1 MKSEN
6 KDFDDKKTP
15 NEFNQEHDNFYDEL
29 NSILPSGSKYN
40 PPQEQEDKFQQEQD
54 EEDAPGIF
62 DPEEES
68 DDSDED
74 DYETRSDNT
83 VHHPVLNFFWKFFK
97 WCSIL
102 ACLLVLSGVGLFA
115 YYASKAPNVTQ
126 AQLAS
131 GGSSTLYTT
140 DGKVLLT
147 LGQAKRYYLKY
158 DEIPSTLKNAIV
170 SIEDKRFWNEPLGL
184 DPIRIVGST
193 VANIRG
199 HDISAGGSSITQQ
212 LIKLSVFSTNA
223 SDRTLKRKAQEA
235 WIAMHVSREYS
246 REQILEYYVNKVYM
260 NYSLYGIGTA
270 SRYYYGK
277 TPDKLD
283 LAQTALLAGM
293 PNSPTFYDPYVSPA
307 RARYRRNLVLQAM
320 LKNGKITQLQ
330 YDRASTENIQ
340 SGLIYEHDTQ
350 SKLRKVDDPYIKE
363 VVDEVRAKGYDP
375 YNDNLKITVNIDQKA
390 QDKLYSLANDNKI
403 PFTNA
408 KMQIGAT
415 VVDPNNGHV
424 VAIIGGR
431 HLPNVQL
438 GLDRAV
444 QTVRSTGSSIKP
456 VLDYAPAIQ
465 YKHWST
471 ARVLSDS
478 PYVYEG
484 THIQLYD
491 WDNRYYGNMT
501 MRYALEQSRNVP
513 AVRTLESVGL
523 LKASKFAK
531 KMGVNAD
538 PAQGLSVAIGA
549 NASSL
554 QMAGAYSAFADNGL
568 YHKPQF
574 VSKIETATGDVKNY
588 DGPGIHV
595 MDKSTAYMITDM
607 LKGVITHGSGTKAII
622 GDLIQAGKTGT
633 VKYSDGELKK
643 HPSYKGTPKDSWFV
657 GYTRSYVMSVWTGY
671 DNLNNGKI
679 SGSGEDSA
687 ALYYKAMMSY
697 LMEDKANIDWV
708 KPSTVLVR
716 RYNTGNELFQEGHA
730 PAISSVSRKRL
741 NRIPRYVIRKYQR
754 TPDYTF
760 NQRTNQQNNNQNNT
774 QNVQQNNQRSNIQ
787 QQQNNS
793 PVKYYYYSSR

>member
-6 KDFDDKKTP
+6 KNLDDKETP
-15 NEFNQEHDNFYDEL
+15 NEFNQKHDNFYDEL
-29 NSILPSGSKYN
+29 NSILPNSSKYN
-40 PPQEQEDKFQQEQD
+40 PTQEQENKIQQGLD
-54 EEDAPGIF
+54 EEVAPGSF
-62 DPEEES
+62 DPEEEF
-68 DDSDED
+68 DNSDED
-74 DYETRSDNT
+74 DYETRSD
-83 VHHPVLNFFWKFFK
+83 HYSVLNFFWNFLK

-102 ACLLVLSGVGLFA
+102 VCLLVLSGIGLFA
-115 YYASKAPNVTQ
+115 YYASTAPNVTQ

-212 LIKLSVFSTNA
+212 LIKLSVFSTNV

-283 LAQTALLAGM
+283 LAQTALLAGI

-320 LKNGKITQLQ
+320 LKNRKITQSQ
-330 YDRASTENIQ
+330 YDRATTENIQ
-340 SGLIYEHDTQ
+340 SGLIYKHDTQ
-350 SKLRKVDDPYIKE
+350 SKLRRVDDPYIKE
-363 VVDEVRAKGYDP
+363 VVDEVKAKGYDP

-390 QDKLYSLANDNKI
+390 QNELYSLANDNNI
-403 PFTNA
+403 PFTND

-438 GLDRAV
+438 GLNRAV
-444 QTVRSTGSSIKP
+444 QTGRSTGSSIKP

-471 ARVLSDS
+471 AQVLSDT
-478 PYVYEG
+478 PYTYKG
-484 THIQLYD
+484 TRIQLYD

-531 KMGVNAD
+531 KMGINVD
-538 PAQGLSVAIGA
+538 LAQGLSVAIGA

-607 LKGVITHGSGTKAII
+607 LKGVITHGSGTKARI

-633 VKYSDGELKK
+633 VKYSDEEFKM
-643 HPSYKGTPKDSWFV
+643 HPSYRGTPKDSWFV

-671 DNLNNGKI
+671 DNLNDGKI
-679 SGSGEDSA
+679 FGSGEDSA
-687 ALYYKAMMSY
+687 VLYYKAMMSY
-697 LMEDKANIDWV
+697 LMEDKANIDWI
-708 KPSTVLVR
+708 KPNTVLVR
-716 RYNTGNELFQEGHA
+716 RYNTENELFQEGHA
-730 PAISSVSRKRL
+730 PAVIPAVTRKRI
-741 NRIPRYVIRKYQR
+741 NRIPKYDIRRYQR
-754 TPDYTF
+754 TPDYNI
-760 NQRTNQQNNNQNNT
+760 NQRTNQQS
-774 QNVQQNNQRSNIQ
+774 NQRQNTPNTR

-793 PVKYYYYSSR
+793 PVEYYYYNSR